1 MGCWDVFCS
10 LCALPLNSCSTKC
23 KMWMSKCSILL
34 NNNKIVHNTKE
45 IACNINFYDKKKKNY
60 YTSLIYFPKSFIVI
74 HTDCWKYCKKELGIS
89 LKYSDFPL
97 HNISPNVFFVINGIN
112 YKPISNYWDQYFEA
126 EEYLKKGY
134 SFDPPAKNIFLSKFI
149 KNTILQLKIK
159 KDRIGPSISATF
171 YKNNDLLI
179 GNDNKIWKINKK
191 KWVKVTD
198 ITEKKEFIKIPVTK
212 KNQILLENIC
222 NYFSYSYFES
232 SSRIIKK
239 IAKLPQ
245 LGEVSNIGII
255 IRDVKC
261 QIAYK
266 YFTMELMVLYSS
278 NSNPPNITQ
287 YFIEGKF

>member
-1 MGCWDVFCS
+1 V
-10 LCALPLNSCSTKC
+10 K
-23 KMWMSKCSILL
+23 
-34 NNNKIVHNTKE
+34 NT
-45 IACNINFYDKKKKNY
+45 
-60 YTSLIYFPKSFIVI
+60 
-74 HTDCWKYCKKELGIS
+74 
-89 LKYSDFPL
+89 
-97 HNISPNVFFVINGIN
+97 
-112 YKPISNYWDQYFEA
+112 
-126 EEYLKKGY
+126 
-134 SFDPPAKNIFLSKFI
+134 FLSKFI

-159 KDRIGPSISATF
+159 KNRIGPSISATF

-179 GNDNKIWKINKK
+179 GNDNKLWKINKK
-191 KWVKVTD
+191 KWVKATD

-232 SSRIIKK
+232 SSRII

-266 YFTMELMVLYSS
+266 YFTLELTILYSS

-287 YFIEGKF
+287 YFMEGKF